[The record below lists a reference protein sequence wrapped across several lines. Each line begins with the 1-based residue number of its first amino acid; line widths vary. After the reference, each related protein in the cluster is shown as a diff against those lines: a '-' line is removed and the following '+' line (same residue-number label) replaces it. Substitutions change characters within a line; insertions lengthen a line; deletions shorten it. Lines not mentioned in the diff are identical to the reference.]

1 MAVHARLNGYTLS
14 ATGAVPPAPI
24 SQEAAMNRDK
34 QSKPLPSIGT
44 ASKPGH
50 ARLREDPDERE
61 LDEAL
66 METFPASDP
75 IAVETDTP
83 TRKPPRLRR

>member
-1 MAVHARLNGYTLS
+1 MNGDTQPDS
-14 ATGAVPPAPI
+14 
-24 SQEAAMNRDK
+24 
-34 QSKPLPSIGT
+34 LPSIGT

-50 ARLREDPDERE
+50 AHLREDPAERE

-75 IAVETDTP
+75 IAVEIRTP
-83 TRKPPRLRR
+83 PARPRR